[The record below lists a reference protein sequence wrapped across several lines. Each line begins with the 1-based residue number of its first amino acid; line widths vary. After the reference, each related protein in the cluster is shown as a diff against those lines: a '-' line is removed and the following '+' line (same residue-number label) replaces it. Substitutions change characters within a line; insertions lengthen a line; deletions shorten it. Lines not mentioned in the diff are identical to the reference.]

1 MARLNRGR
9 GGGSLILK
17 VGTFRGGGGKKI
29 EDCFQRPSEWVRDII
44 GPAKDQGRKLSSYLL
59 GVKTELNVG
68 NLMGCKVRPLVK
80 KKNTATH
87 NLSYLHSDS
96 CHQGK

>member
-9 GGGSLILK
+9 GGGIFNPEGWDLP
-17 VGTFRGGGGKKI
+17 GGGGKKI

-59 GVKTELNVG
+59 GVKTELIAG